1 MPSYRRQRR
10 RAVGPDSMLEPDH
23 EWSRRRLQVVL
34 AGTAVVMILLLAGG
48 AWMVLGLLHLA
59 PSDHVSEGMS
69 RSVPVESPDG
79 HEPAPGERPEEGTGV
94 LGSAQELQDRLAG
107 EPLPTGSL
115 EQALPGTLS
124 TDTSG
129 TLRLPSPTRIGDAG
143 VATGFPRTPAG
154 ALAQLIAIDRA
165 AITPGSIPSAQH
177 VIALWAEPGGPT
189 SRTWSVVEAVAVLLS
204 AAGLPATGPAD
215 AGGATS
221 VTGLELTAPMGFIK
235 GTVGPDFV
243 IPCVD
248 LVIATTTPP
257 ARRQIRAASR
267 QPTVS
272 AWCGWGTGGSSVP
285 DPSLLPLRRCG
296 PAPKPRSRLATA
308 GWRPLRDRGVA
319 RDHFR
324 VATASMS
331 GVVSAVTAGLNARQ
345 PASCDERGLRWCRWS
360 I

>member
-1 MPSYRRQRR
+1 
-10 RAVGPDSMLEPDH
+10 MLEPDH

-34 AGTAVVMILLLAGG
+34 AGTAVVMICLLAGG

-59 PSDHVSEGMS
+59 PSGHVSEGMS
-69 RSVPVESPDG
+69 RSVSVESPDG
-79 HEPAPGERPEEGTGV
+79 HGPAPGERPEEGTGV
-94 LGSAQELQDRLAG
+94 VASAQELQDRLAG

-124 TDTSG
+124 TDTIG

-215 AGGATS
+215 SGGATS

-248 LVIATTTPP
+248 LVIATTTSAGAQADTRRVAAADCQRMVWVGDRWVIGAGPEP
-257 ARRQIRAASR
+257 APA
-267 QPTVS
+267 
-272 AWCGWGTGGSSVP
+272 
-285 DPSLLPLRRCG
+285 PSLWPGTEASIEAGYRWLE
-296 PAPKPRSRLATA
+296 AT
-308 GWRPLRDRGVA
+308 P
-319 RDHFR
+319 
-324 VATASMS
+324 
-331 GVVSAVTAGLNARQ
+331 
-345 PASCDERGLRWCRWS
+345 
-360 I
+360 